1 MGEKETIEAP
11 TTGRVEREKR
21 DSVEHRPA
29 FGYTLVQGLE
39 FPPVFSR
46 IKLRKNNMSSAA
58 IILHSEF
65 APKDDVKFSP
75 VQKTAKGSK
84 IVYVNGRHG
93 GKVRLQTPV
102 MSAPFGVSKFDDTST
117 GNSSYSLDLS
127 FRDMDTEPKIKAFH
141 DTCRQFDDHILD
153 TAVANSK
160 EWLGKE
166 MSRDIVKEFYR
177 SVVRDPSNDKYKP
190 TIRLKISPYSE
201 FYDENHNRVDHD
213 YVTKGSMV
221 RCIVEVSTW
230 FVNKSFGV
238 SLRILQG
245 QVVSR
250 PVGISGFAF
259 ADDGTEDES
268 MNGADAFLD

>member
-1 MGEKETIEAP
+1 
-11 TTGRVEREKR
+11 
-21 DSVEHRPA
+21 
-29 FGYTLVQGLE
+29 
-39 FPPVFSR
+39 
-46 IKLRKNNMSSAA
+46 MSSAA

-84 IVYVNGRHG
+84 VVYVNGRHG

-127 FRDMDTEPKIKAFH
+127 FRDMDAEPKIMAFH
-141 DTCRQFDDHILD
+141 DTCRQFDEHILD
-153 TAVANSK
+153 TAVTNSK
-160 EWLGKE
+160 EWLGKD

-177 SVVRDPSNDKYKP
+177 SLVRDPSNDKYKP

-259 ADDGTEDES
+259 ADDGTEGGDES
-268 MNGADAFLD
+268 MNGAEAFLD